1 MNEPFGSQERELAM
15 KNILRHCTVPAL
27 TLGSF
32 ALAAVAASPA
42 AAQWVRHPDRYVVDP
57 IVQPIVVVQPEPD
70 PVTTVTV
77 ERRTVVHDVDVE
89 TTETS
94 TRDPYDTNGI
104 VVAGAGLGGLLF
116 VGDGFGGATVAY
128 RLHFGLAVDQAEF
141 GLRFDMA
148 PDAIETADADGRL
161 TNAGIYTLGAT
172 FNYRFL
178 PGADV
183 HPVVGAGLEGV
194 AYDPSNGS
202 TSVAFALTAR
212 LGLELACPLAD
223 GALAL
228 GIDTTGHQLLGGRDF
243 PDEVGSMVS
252 FGAYVDYRF

>member
-1 MNEPFGSQERELAM
+1 MNNVVR
-15 KNILRHCTVPAL
+15 PAL
-27 TLGSF
+27 TVASLTF
-32 ALAAVAASPA
+32 AVAAASPA

-57 IVQPIVVVQPEPD
+57 IVQPTPVVVVQQPEP
-70 PVTTVTV
+70 VTSVTV
-77 ERRTVVHDVDVE
+77 ERRTVVHEVDVDTVE
-89 TTETS
+89 TTTG
-94 TRDPYDTNGI
+94 RDPYDTSSI
-104 VVAGAGLGGLLF
+104 VVAGAGVGGLLF

-148 PDAIETADADGRL
+148 PDAISTTDSDGRV
-161 TNAGIYTLGAT
+161 TDAGIYTLGAT

-178 PGADV
+178 PNADV
-183 HPVVGAGLEGV
+183 HPVLGVGLEGV
-194 AYDPSNGS
+194 AYDPSAGEA
-202 TSVAFALTAR
+202 SVAFAITGR
-212 LGLELACPLAD
+212 GGLELAYPLAD

-228 GIDTTGHQLLGGRDF
+228 GIDVTGHQLLGGRDF

>member
-1 MNEPFGSQERELAM
+1 M
-15 KNILRHCTVPAL
+15 KNILRHCSVPTL

-32 ALAAVAASPA
+32 VLAAAAAASPA
-42 AAQWVRHPDRYVVDP
+42 AAQWVRQPDRYVVDP
-57 IVQPIVVVQPEPD
+57 IVRPTQLVVVQPEPD
-70 PVTTVTV
+70 PITTVTV
-77 ERRTVVHDVDVE
+77 ERRTVVTDVDVTTAE
-89 TTETS
+89 TE
-94 TRDPYDTNGI
+94 RDPYDTHGI

-148 PDAIETADADGRL
+148 PDALETVDAEGRV
-161 TNAGIYTLGAT
+161 NDAGIYTLGAT

-178 PGADV
+178 PNADV
-183 HPVVGAGLEGV
+183 HPVLGAGLEGV
-194 AYDPSNGS
+194 AYDPSAGS
-202 TSVAFALTAR
+202 ASVAFAITAR
-212 LGLELACPLAD
+212 AGLELAYPLAD

-228 GIDTTGHQLLGGRDF
+228 GIDATGHQLLGGRDF